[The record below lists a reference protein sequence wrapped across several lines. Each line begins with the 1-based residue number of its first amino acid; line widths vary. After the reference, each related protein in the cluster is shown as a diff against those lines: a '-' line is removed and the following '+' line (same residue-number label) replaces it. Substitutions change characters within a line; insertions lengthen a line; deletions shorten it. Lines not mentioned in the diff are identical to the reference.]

1 MRSKILRLAMLSA
14 GCGLAVPVMA
24 AESGSVVAN
33 LEDIVVTATKR
44 EQRLMDVPASIIAE
58 TGIDLAH
65 RGATQLQDIIDNT
78 PGLYN
83 PSPGPAQQANITI
96 RGVTTGTGKGL
107 QQSTVALLY
116 DDTPV
121 DPGAN
126 GAGTTNLRVVD
137 IDHVEVLRGPQGTLF
152 GSGSLSGA
160 IRYVTAKP
168 DLVNSLTRAEVTA
181 ATTERGAGSYNGSL
195 VFNAPLI
202 DGKLAVRSVGYYYND
217 GGFINDPRTHRGNIN
232 STETVG
238 ARIAARWRP
247 NDRFTADVMAMTQDS
262 VDNSSASALDPTPA
276 GGSHYVT
283 DGINEPVY
291 RAGNRIFSLNLDYQF
306 DRASLVSNSTYHRRV
321 GRNDGQEYAFVPLI
335 SFLASGFTSFQ
346 EGAGQQ
352 TYFVKGNYFTQELRL
367 SSKGSGPLHW
377 TVGGFY
383 LNSTGSLSQENYSDL
398 VVPYIGDSNMVDLVS
413 SSKQKELAAF
423 GEVSYTLGQF
433 ELTAGLR
440 ASHTTLDYHAV
451 TGGFLATF
459 GAPYAVEDFHENDK
473 PLTPHYSISYHVN
486 PDMTLYASA
495 SRGFRIGGINITSGV
510 GGRASPK
517 TYGPDNLWN
526 YEVGVKGHALGG
538 RMAYSLSAYDI
549 DWNAIQ
555 VALSN
560 NFGNYT
566 GNAGRAHLTG
576 IEGQLDAHANSWL
589 DVGVSGSF
597 ARNKI
602 KEGVDGLVT
611 ATGVVDVKAGD
622 RLPGAPLRQLSA
634 FLQGNFHAFG
644 GHDAYARLGAH
655 NIGEAFTGFAGAG
668 SRFGD
673 YTEADLRLGVH
684 VGTTELVAFVTNLTD
699 VKGKQSAQDAASL
712 GPIVFNGQYAF
723 YVRPRTVGLTLR
735 TEF

>member
-1 MRSKILRLAMLSA
+1 MSSRILRLAMLSV
-14 GCGLAVPVMA
+14 GFGA
-24 AESGSVVAN
+24 AIPAIAADSKSTVAS

-44 EQRLMDVPASIIAE
+44 EERLMDVPASLVAE
-58 TGIDLAH
+58 TGIELSH

-83 PSPGPAQQANITI
+83 SAPGPAQQAKITI
-96 RGVTTGTGKGL
+96 RGVTTGTFNGL

-121 DPGAN
+121 DPGAD

-168 DLVNSLTRAEVTA
+168 DLMASMARAEITA
-181 ATTERGAGSYNGSL
+181 ATTEQGAGSYNGNL
-195 VFNAPLI
+195 VLNTPLI
-202 DGKLAVRSVGYYYND
+202 DGKLAVRSVAYYYND
-217 GGFINDPRTHRGNIN
+217 GGFINDPRTNRGNIN
-232 STETVG
+232 STQTEG

-247 NDRFTADVMAMTQDS
+247 NDRLTADFTLMAQES

-276 GGSHYVT
+276 GGSHFQT
-283 DGINEPVY
+283 DGISETVY
-291 RAGNRIFSLNLDYQF
+291 RSSNRIFSLNLDYQF
-306 DRASLVSNSTYHRRV
+306 DHASLVSNSTYHRRT
-321 GRNDGQEYAFVPLI
+321 GRNDGNEYAFVPLI
-335 SFLASGFTSFQ
+335 SFLASGFTSFEQ
-346 EGAGQQ
+346 GAGQA
-352 TYFVKGNYFTQELRL
+352 TFFVNGDYVTEELRL
-367 SSKGSGPLHW
+367 ASKGTGPLRW

-383 LNSTGSLSQENYSDL
+383 LNATGDLSQENSSDL
-398 VVPYIGDSNMVDLVS
+398 VIPYIGTGTMVDLVS
-413 SSKQKELAAF
+413 STKQKELAAF
-423 GEVSYTLGQF
+423 GEASYTLGKL

-451 TGGFLATF
+451 TGGFLAVF
-459 GAPYAVEDFHENDK
+459 GGPYHLEDFHENDK
-473 PLTPHYSISYHVN
+473 PLTPHYSISYHMN
-486 PDMTLYASA
+486 PDTTMYASA
-495 SRGFRIGGINITSGV
+495 SRGFRIGGVNITSGV
-510 GGRASPK
+510 GGRESPK

-526 YEVGVKGHALGG
+526 YEVGVKGHGLGG
-538 RMAYSLSAYDI
+538 RMAYALSVYDI
-549 DWNAIQ
+549 DWKSIQ
-555 VALSN
+555 VSLSN

-576 IEGQLDAHANSWL
+576 VEGQLDAHATRWL
-589 DVGVSGSF
+589 DVGVSGSW

-602 KEGVDGLVT
+602 KEGVDGLIT
-611 ATGVVDVKAGD
+611 AIGVIDVKAGD
-622 RLPGAPLRQLSA
+622 RLPAAPQRQLSA
-634 FLQGNFHAFG
+634 FLQGNFQAFG

-655 NIGEAFTGFAGAG
+655 YVGEAFTGFAGAG

-684 VGTTELVAFVTNLTD
+684 VGTTEFIAFVSNLTD
-699 VKGKQSAQDAASL
+699 VKGKQSALDAQSL
-712 GPIVFNGQYAF
+712 GPITFNGQYAY

>member
-1 MRSKILRLAMLSA
+1 MSSHILRLAMLSA
-14 GCGLAVPVMA
+14 GCGLAIPALA
-24 AESGSVVAN
+24 AEVGGAVAT

-83 PSPGPAQQANITI
+83 PAPGPAQQANITI
-96 RGVTTGTGKGL
+96 RGVTTGASKGL

-137 IDHVEVLRGPQGTLF
+137 IDHIEVLRGPQGTLF

-168 DLVNSLTRAEVTA
+168 DMTASLVRAEVTA

-195 VFNAPLI
+195 VVNEPLV
-202 DGKLAVRSVGYYYND
+202 DDRLAIRAVGYYYND
-217 GGFINDPRTHRGNIN
+217 GGFIHDPRRNRTNIN
-232 STETVG
+232 STETEG
-238 ARIAARWRP
+238 ARIALRWKP
-247 NDRFTADVMAMTQDS
+247 NDRLTADLTVMAQES
-262 VDNSSASALDPTPA
+262 VDASSASALDPTPA
-276 GGSHYVT
+276 GGDHYVT
-283 DGINEPVY
+283 DGINEPAY
-291 RAGNRIFSLNLDYQF
+291 RAKNRIVSLNLDYQY
-306 DRASLVSNSTYHRRV
+306 DHASLVSNTTYHRRV
-321 GRNDGQEYAFVPLI
+321 GRSDGNEYAFVPLI
-335 SFLASGFTSFQ
+335 SFLASGFTSFT
-346 EGAGQQ
+346 EGVGQSI
-352 TYFVKGNYFTQELRL
+352 YFVNGNYFTQELRL
-367 SSKGSGPLHW
+367 ASKGSGPFHW
-377 TVGGFY
+377 TLGGFY
-383 LNSTGSLSQENYSDL
+383 LDSSGDLSQENFSDA
-398 VVPYIGDSNMVDLVS
+398 VVQYIGSNNMVDLIAT
-413 SSKQKELAAF
+413 SKQKELAAF
-423 GEVSYTLGQF
+423 GEVGYTLGQF
-433 ELTAGLR
+433 ELAAGLR

-451 TGGFLATF
+451 TGGFLAVF

-473 PLTPHYSISYHVN
+473 PVTPHYSISYHVN

-526 YEVGVKGHALGG
+526 YEVGVKGHSSSG

-555 VALSN
+555 VALAN

-566 GNAGRAHLTG
+566 GNAGRAHLNG
-576 IEGQLDAHANSWL
+576 VEGQLDAHATSWL
-589 DVGVSGSF
+589 DIGLSGSW
-597 ARNKI
+597 ARNRI
-602 KEGVDGLVT
+602 KEGVDGLIT
-611 ATGVVDVKAGD
+611 ATGVIDVKPGD
-622 RLPGAPLRQLSA
+622 RLPAAPLRQASA
-634 FLQGNFHAFG
+634 YLQGNFHAFG

-655 NIGEAFTGFAGAG
+655 YVGEAFTGFAGAG

-673 YTEADLRLGVH
+673 YTEADLRFGVH
-684 VGTTELVAFVTNLTD
+684 MGKTELVAFVSNLTD

-712 GPIVFNGQYAF
+712 GPITFNGQYAY
-723 YVRPRTVGLTLR
+723 YVRPRTIGLTLR

>member
-1 MRSKILRLAMLSA
+1 MSSRILRLAMLSV
-14 GCGLAVPVMA
+14 GFGA
-24 AESGSVVAN
+24 AIPAIAADSKSTVAS

-44 EQRLMDVPASIIAE
+44 EERLMDVPASLVAE
-58 TGIDLAH
+58 TGIELSH

-83 PSPGPAQQANITI
+83 SAPGPAQQAKITI
-96 RGVTTGTGKGL
+96 RGVTTGTSNGL

-121 DPGAN
+121 DPGAD

-168 DLVNSLTRAEVTA
+168 DLMASMARAEITA
-181 ATTERGAGSYNGSL
+181 ATTEQGAGSYNGNL
-195 VFNAPLI
+195 VLNTPLI
-202 DGKLAVRSVGYYYND
+202 DGKLAVRSVAYYYND
-217 GGFINDPRTHRGNIN
+217 GGFINDPRTNRGNIN
-232 STETVG
+232 STQTEG

-247 NDRFTADVMAMTQDS
+247 NDRLTADFTLMAQES

-276 GGSHYVT
+276 GGSHFQT
-283 DGINEPVY
+283 DGISETVY
-291 RAGNRIFSLNLDYQF
+291 RSSNRIFSLNLDYQF
-306 DRASLVSNSTYHRRV
+306 DHASLVSNSTYHRRT
-321 GRNDGQEYAFVPLI
+321 GRNDGNEYAFVPLI
-335 SFLASGFTSFQ
+335 SFLASGFTSFVQ
-346 EGAGQQ
+346 GAGQA
-352 TYFVKGNYFTQELRL
+352 TFFVNGDYVTEELRL
-367 SSKGSGPLHW
+367 ASKGTGPLRW

-383 LNSTGSLSQENYSDL
+383 LNATGDLSQENSSDL
-398 VVPYIGDSNMVDLVS
+398 VIPYIGTGTMVDLVS
-413 SSKQKELAAF
+413 STKQKELAAF
-423 GEVSYTLGQF
+423 GEASYTLGKL

-451 TGGFLATF
+451 TGVFLAVF
-459 GAPYAVEDFHENDK
+459 GGPYHVEDFHENDK
-473 PLTPHYSISYHVN
+473 PLTPHYSISYHLN
-486 PDMTLYASA
+486 PDTTMYASA
-495 SRGFRIGGINITSGV
+495 SRGFRIGGVNITSGV
-510 GGRASPK
+510 GGRESPK

-526 YEVGVKGHALGG
+526 YEVGVKGHGLGG
-538 RMAYSLSAYDI
+538 RMAYALSVYDI
-549 DWNAIQ
+549 DWKSIQ
-555 VALSN
+555 VSLSN

-576 IEGQLDAHANSWL
+576 VEGQLDAHATRWL
-589 DVGVSGSF
+589 DVGVSGSW

-602 KEGVDGLVT
+602 KEGVDGLIT
-611 ATGVVDVKAGD
+611 AIGVIDVKAGD
-622 RLPGAPLRQLSA
+622 RLPAAPQRQLSA
-634 FLQGNFHAFG
+634 FLQGNFQAFG

-655 NIGEAFTGFAGAG
+655 YVGEAFTGFAGAG

-684 VGTTELVAFVTNLTD
+684 VGTTEFIAFVSNLTD
-699 VKGKQSAQDAASL
+699 VKGKQSALDADSL
-712 GPIVFNGQYAF
+712 GPITFNGQYAY